1 MRGLPPPH
9 AQSDGWLGASSD
21 PMIMAS
27 PQMKRETVMLEDC
40 RVNLSHDHGEE
51 AEEDDIPPPLIHPR
65 PTPQLGD
72 NYCPLFEDILSAV
85 ANLLSVTNTTDD
97 STDSVLQAIIPL
109 SSVTLKDVYFHLR
122 GNISDFPDQKK

>member
-1 MRGLPPPH
+1 MPPPH

-51 AEEDDIPPPLIHPR
+51 AEEDDIHHP
-65 PTPQLGD
+65 
-72 NYCPLFEDILSAV
+72 
-85 ANLLSVTNTTDD
+85 
-97 STDSVLQAIIPL
+97 
-109 SSVTLKDVYFHLR
+109 
-122 GNISDFPDQKK
+122 